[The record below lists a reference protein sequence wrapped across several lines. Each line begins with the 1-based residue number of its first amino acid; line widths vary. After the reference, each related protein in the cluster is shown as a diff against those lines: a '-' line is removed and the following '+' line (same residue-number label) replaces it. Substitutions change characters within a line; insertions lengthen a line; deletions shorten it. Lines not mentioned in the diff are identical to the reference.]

1 LIPIAA
7 QMERLPA
14 PKIDAG
20 DVSVQDLKPAPSA
33 GFVGGKANGAPL
45 TAETESEP
53 DDAYEDQPDVA
64 GRLRRPR
71 RRRPSGVARL
81 ALALGGVV
89 VTLALVA
96 AGVGF
101 VAISRGPIPLDALQ
115 PAIAEN
121 LQSRLAPGYKVK
133 LGPIS
138 LSHGASGLGL
148 AFSGLSLSDP
158 QGRKVVDAPGG
169 RIGLDALALLGLS
182 VKVRSLA
189 LEGLQIALKIGADGQ
204 LSLSAGSEGA
214 APLTLPAPQGPTAF
228 DAGAAIAGLAEAMAG
243 AEQPLA
249 HVAILD
255 GRLTVLSEGRS
266 KAAVYDHLRLT
277 FDRSGSAATAG
288 LAADGP
294 SGAWSIDVRAE
305 AGATRRLSV
314 EAHTLALD
322 DILHFQPHPPG
333 FDFDSPISFAVSA
346 DAAPGGG
353 LTAFSGSF
361 SLGAGKFDPHDPDG
375 APPIAIDEA
384 TGEVRLDS
392 AGHFAIEKLEVL
404 AGATHARITGLLIP
418 PTSADPL
425 WRASLRSRDIL
436 FAERTPH
443 ARLDDVALDAHF
455 DAAAQILETDKF
467 TARGPHLSGEFDFR
481 VHLAPAGPE
490 VKFDLAGRGALLEM
504 LRLWPVSVNGDARK
518 WCDDNIKGGE
528 VVAGTLKVDW
538 DAAAFAAVMA
548 KQAAPDASVNGH
560 FQLRN
565 GNVDLLP
572 GLPATTG
579 LDASGDITGR
589 HFRVSAPQGVMELS
603 QGRRLI
609 GANLFFAV
617 PDTGPAARVPAE
629 AGARITGGAD
639 ALADLLSLDALKRY
653 AGVPLDATTIKG
665 QFQGDLKLDLTL
677 GKGVQ
682 PEDQVFHVNGS
693 LANLSI
699 DKFLGPQKLEQGALD
714 VAADRGVIKIGGTGQ
729 VFGAPARLD
738 LAKAGQDIGSLTV
751 SGVLDDAVRAKMGF
765 NNGPKLRG
773 PVGYKLKAPL
783 DRSGADVEV
792 DLAKASVD
800 SFGGP
805 PWKAAGKPG
814 KASFTLKPSADGV
827 AVTALSVEAGALSA
841 KGSAAFNN
849 EGALRSLKLA
859 PFRMSAGDDLKLDI
873 DGGDRPKVSL
883 RGAALDARSFLK
895 AIMGGDGER
904 DGQNFDLD
912 VKVAQAQGYNREL
925 MTNFEF
931 SGSRRNGAFGA
942 VEARG
947 RLGGAAFSAR
957 GGDAGAMNVHAED
970 AGALARF
977 LDVYG
982 KMEGGTIDLSL
993 RQTADGA
1000 RGSATIRKFAIRGE
1014 AALRKLEQAAPP
1026 PQSQTRGFNPQQAA
1040 DADPPMK
1047 FEKLLANFVRTA
1059 GRLDVKDGV
1068 IANASFGLTTQGFID
1083 FAHEKMDL
1091 NGVYVPL
1098 YGVNNALGN
1107 IPLFGALL
1115 TGGQNEGVFAIN
1127 YRASGPTGSPS
1138 VNINPLSGMTPG
1150 FLRKIFGAIDGTTPP
1165 SQGDP
1170 AQSYAPSLPNR

>member
-1 LIPIAA
+1 MIA
-7 QMERLPA
+7 E
-14 PKIDAG
+14 I
-20 DVSVQDLKPAPSA
+20 
-33 GFVGGKANGAPL
+33 
-45 TAETESEP
+45 ESDP
-53 DDAYEDQPDVA
+53 DDAPDDQDDVA
-64 GRLRRPR
+64 GRVRRPR
-71 RRRPSGVARL
+71 RRRASGFARL
-81 ALALGGVV
+81 ALALGGVI

-138 LSHGASGLGL
+138 LSHGASGLGI

-158 QGRKVVDAPGG
+158 KGRKVVDAPGG
-169 RIGLDALALLGLS
+169 RIGLDALALLAFS

-204 LSLSAGSEGA
+204 LALSAGSEDA
-214 APLTLPAPQGPTAF
+214 VPLTLPAAKGPMAI

-243 AEQPLA
+243 ADQPLA

-255 GRLTVLSEGRS
+255 GRLTVLSEGRP
-266 KAAVYDHLRLT
+266 KPAVYDHLRLT

-288 LAADGP
+288 LSADGP
-294 SGAWSIDVRAE
+294 SGAWSVDVRAE
-305 AGATRRLSV
+305 AGATRRVSV
-314 EAHTLALD
+314 EAHTLSLD
-322 DILHFQPHPPG
+322 DILHLQPHPPG
-333 FDFDSPISFAVSA
+333 FNFDSPISFAVSA
-346 DAAPGGG
+346 DAGPGGD
-353 LTAFSGSF
+353 LAAFSGSF

-375 APPIAIDEA
+375 APPVAIDEA

-392 AGHFAIEKLEVL
+392 AGRFAIEKLEVL
-404 AGATHARITGLLIP
+404 AGATHARVTGLLTP
-418 PTSADPL
+418 PTAADPL
-425 WRASLRSRDIL
+425 WRANLKSRDIL

-455 DAAAQILETDKF
+455 DPAAQILETDKF
-467 TARGPHLSGEFDFR
+467 TARGPHISGEFGVK

-490 VKFDLAGRGALLEM
+490 LKFDLAGRGVLLEM
-504 LRLWPVSVNGDARK
+504 LRLWPVYVNGDARK
-518 WCDDNIKGGE
+518 WCDENVKGGE
-528 VVAGTLKVDW
+528 VVSGALHVDW

-565 GNVDLLP
+565 VAVDLLP
-572 GLPATTG
+572 GLPAMTG
-579 LDASGDITGR
+579 LDAVGDITGR
-589 HFRVSAPQGVMELS
+589 HFRVSAPQGLMELS

-609 GANLFFAV
+609 GAGLFFAV
-617 PDTGPAARVPAE
+617 PDTGPADRVPAD

-639 ALADLLSLDALKRY
+639 ALADLLSQDALKRY
-653 AGVPLDATTIKG
+653 AGVPLDASGIKG

-714 VAADRGVIKIGGTGQ
+714 VSADRGVIKIGGTGQ

-751 SGVLDDAVRAKMGF
+751 SGALDDAVRAKLGF
-765 NNGPKLRG
+765 NNGPKIRG
-773 PVGYKLKAPL
+773 TVGYKLKAPL
-783 DRSGADVEV
+783 DRTGAEVEV
-792 DLAKASVD
+792 DLARASVD

-814 KASFTLKPSADGV
+814 KASFTLKPGAEGV
-827 AVTALSVEAGALSA
+827 AVTALAVEAGALSA
-841 KGSAAFNN
+841 KGSAQFGND
-849 EGALRSLKLA
+849 GALKSLKLA
-859 PFRMSAGDDLKLDI
+859 PFRMGAGDDLRLDL
-873 DGGDRPKVSL
+873 DGGDRPKVVL
-883 RGAALDARSFLK
+883 RGASLDARSFLK
-895 AIMGGDGER
+895 AVSSGDGER

-912 VKVAQAQGYNREL
+912 VKVSQAQGFNREQIS
-925 MTNFEF
+925 NFEF
-931 SGSRRNGAFGA
+931 AGARRGGAFGS

-947 RLGGAAFSAR
+947 KLGGAAVTVH
-957 GGDAGAMNVHAED
+957 GGEAGVLNVHAED

-982 KMEGGTIDLSL
+982 KMEGGVIDLSV
-993 RQTADGA
+993 RQTAEGA
-1000 RGSATIRKFAIRGE
+1000 RGSATIRKFSIRGE

-1026 PQSQTRGFNPQQAA
+1026 PQNQGRGFNPQQGA

-1047 FEKLLANFVRTA
+1047 FEKLLASFVRSA

-1068 IANASFGLTTQGFID
+1068 IANASYGLTTQGFID
-1083 FAHEKMDL
+1083 FAHERMDL

-1098 YGVNNALGN
+1098 YGVNNALGS

-1115 TGGQNEGVFAIN
+1115 TGGQNEGIFAIN

-1150 FLRKIFGAIDGTTPP
+1150 FLRKIFGAIDGTTPAP
-1165 SQGDP
+1165 QGDP
-1170 AQSYAPSLPNR
+1170 SQSYAPLLPNR

>member
-1 LIPIAA
+1 MIA
-7 QMERLPA
+7 
-14 PKIDAG
+14 
-20 DVSVQDLKPAPSA
+20 DLQP
-33 GFVGGKANGAPL
+33 
-45 TAETESEP
+45 EP
-53 DDAYEDQPDVA
+53 DDSPDDSPSDQAAAV
-64 GRLRRPR
+64 GRVRRPR
-71 RRRPSGVARL
+71 RRRRGRLARLSLAFGGVA
-81 ALALGGVV
+81 
-89 VTLALVA
+89 VTLALAA

-101 VAISRGPIPLDALQ
+101 VAISRGPIPLDALR
-115 PAIAEN
+115 PAIADN

-138 LSHGASGLGL
+138 LSQSASGLGL

-158 QGRKVVDAPGG
+158 QGRKIVDAPGG

-204 LSLSAGSEGA
+204 LALSAGPEGA
-214 APLTLPAPQGPTAF
+214 VPLTLPAAAGPKAF
-228 DAGAAIAGLAEAMAG
+228 DAGAVIAGVAEAMAG
-243 AEQPLA
+243 ADQPLA

-255 GRLTVLSEGRS
+255 GRLTVLSEGRPQP
-266 KAAVYDHLRLT
+266 AVYDHLRLT

-288 LAADGP
+288 LAAEGP
-294 SGAWSIDVRAE
+294 SGAWSVDLRAQ
-305 AGATRRLSV
+305 AGATRSLSV
-314 EAHTLALD
+314 QAHALALA
-322 DILHFQPHPPG
+322 DILHLQPHPPD

-346 DAAPGGG
+346 EAAPGGG
-353 LTAFSGSF
+353 LAAFSGSF

-375 APPIAIDEA
+375 APALAIDEA

-392 AGHFAIEKLEVL
+392 AGRFAIEKLEVL
-404 AGATHARITGLLIP
+404 AGATHARVTGLLTP

-425 WRASLRSRDIL
+425 WRASLKSRDIL

-455 DAAAQILETDKF
+455 DPAAEVIETDKF
-467 TARGPHLSGEFDFR
+467 TAHGPHISGEFGVR
-481 VHLAPAGPE
+481 VHLTPQGPE
-490 VKFDLAGRGALLEM
+490 LKLNLAGRGALLEM
-504 LRLWPVSVNGDARK
+504 LRLWPVYINADARK

-528 VVAGTLKVDW
+528 VVAGSLKVDW

-548 KQAAPDASVNGH
+548 KQAAPDSSVNGH

-565 GNVDLLP
+565 AAVDLLP

-579 LDASGDITGR
+579 LDAVGDITGR
-589 HFRVSAPQGVMELS
+589 HFKVSAPQGVMELS

-609 GANLFFAV
+609 GAGLFFAV
-617 PDTGPAARVPAE
+617 PDTGPATRMPAE
-629 AGARITGGAD
+629 AGARLTGGAD

-653 AGVPLDATTIKG
+653 AGVPLDASAIKG

-682 PEDQVFHVNGS
+682 PEDQIFHVNGALS
-693 LANLSI
+693 NLSI
-699 DKFLGPQKLEQGALD
+699 DKFLGPQKLEQGALE
-714 VAADRGVIKIGGTGQ
+714 VAADHGAIKIGGTGV

-738 LAKAGQDIGSLTV
+738 LAKAGQDVGSLTV
-751 SGVLDDAVRAKMGF
+751 SGALDDAARAKMGF
-765 NNGPKLRG
+765 NNGPKVRG
-773 PVGYKLKAPL
+773 PVSYKLKAPL

-792 DLAKASVD
+792 DLARASVD

-814 KASFTLKPSADGV
+814 RAAFTLKPSGEGV
-827 AVTALSVEAGALSA
+827 AVTALTMDAGALSA
-841 KGSAAFNN
+841 KGSAAFGND
-849 EGALRSLKLA
+849 GALRSLKLA
-859 PFRMSAGDDLKLDI
+859 PFRMSSGDDLRLDL
-873 DGGDRPKVSL
+873 DGGDRPKVTL

-895 AIMGGDGER
+895 AVMSGDGER

-912 VKVAQAQGYNREL
+912 VKVSQAQGFNREQ
-925 MTNFEF
+925 MANFEF
-931 SGSRRNGAFGA
+931 SGVRRNGAFGS
-942 VEARG
+942 VEAKG
-947 RLGGAAFSAR
+947 RLGGAPFTAH
-957 GGDAGAMNVHAED
+957 GGEGGTMNVHADD

-982 KMEGGTIDLSL
+982 NMVGGAIDLSL
-993 RQTADGA
+993 RQGADGA
-1000 RGSATIRKFAIRGE
+1000 RGTATIKKFTIRGE
-1014 AALRKLEQAAPP
+1014 PALRKLEQAAPA
-1026 PQSQTRGFNPQQAA
+1026 PQNPGRGLNPNQAA
-1040 DADPPMK
+1040 DPDPPMK
-1047 FEKLLANFVRTA
+1047 FEKLSVNFVRSG

-1083 FAHEKMDL
+1083 FAHERMDL

-1098 YGVNNALGN
+1098 YQVNNALGA
-1107 IPLFGALL
+1107 IPLFGTLL
-1115 TGGQNEGVFAIN
+1115 TGGQNEGLFAIN
-1127 YRASGPTGSPS
+1127 YRASGPTGNPAL
-1138 VNINPLSGMTPG
+1138 NINPLSGMTPG

-1170 AQSYAPSLPNR
+1170 QSYAPLLPNR